1 MRTAHLGGRF
11 RYQYVQQSQQV
22 LNATLCVTICCSWCA
37 CPGLSSALSC
47 CWQICYCMSWRGQ
60 IMTFVIIAM
69 CSSPCAA
76 VRALQQLTSR
86 SALQSLSSSQR
97 SFPLRWQVHIKT
109 RASPCSV
116 AQGLLEFL
124 AYEPFYH
131 STVWRSLLHGPLEG
145 KHPEGSLPLRSLM
158 QGIML
163 RRTKAHVG
171 QSSPITCAYKC
182 LTHHS
187 CEPTTQ
193 RDCT

>member
-1 MRTAHLGGRF
+1 MKISWVSVSQRAADLLGHAWDGKPVIVCVVHYSHSILTFQGMRTAHLGGRF

-97 SFPLRWQVHIKT
+97 SFPFDGRFIS
-109 RASPCSV
+109 R
-116 AQGLLEFL
+116 
-124 AYEPFYH
+124 
-131 STVWRSLLHGPLEG
+131 HGRVLV
-145 KHPEGSLPLRSLM
+145 L
-158 QGIML
+158 L
-163 RRTKAHVG
+163 RRVCW
-171 QSSPITCAYKC
+171 SSWRMSPSITAQCGGAFC
-182 LTHHS
+182 MG
-187 CEPTTQ
+187 P
-193 RDCT
+193 